1 VAPLRQI
8 VLAQLKPRIDMQPGV
23 LLWGEEL
30 SDVWMNSDLP
40 SEELVIEP
48 KLIDEVPSVSNRS
61 PTLVALANNL
71 DARGMQQP

>member
-1 VAPLRQI
+1 MAPLRQI
-8 VLAQLKPRIDMQPGV
+8 VFAELKPRVDVQPGV

-30 SDVWMNSDLP
+30 SDVGMNPDLP
-40 SEELVIEP
+40 PEELVIEP